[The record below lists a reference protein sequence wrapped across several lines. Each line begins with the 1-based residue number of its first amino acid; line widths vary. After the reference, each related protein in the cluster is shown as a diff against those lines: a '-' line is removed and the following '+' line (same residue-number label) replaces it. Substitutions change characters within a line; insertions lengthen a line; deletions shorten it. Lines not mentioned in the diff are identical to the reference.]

1 MKIICDPKDYAIE
14 PCVATIGFFDGVHK
28 GHCYLIEQVK
38 AVAASK
44 GLRTALITF
53 PVHPRKVIDANY
65 QLDLLSTFKE
75 KVELLSNTGVDY
87 CFLLEFTPEISA
99 LTARDFMA
107 DILKNQFKVESLII
121 GYDHRFGHNRSEGFN
136 EYCQYGKE
144 IGMDVLRAK
153 GLSIENRKI
162 GSSVIR
168 AALIS
173 GNLDQANFYLGYHYY
188 LDGVVEQGFQ
198 LGRTIGFPTANIAIT
213 SGKIIPA
220 DGVYAVRVSVEGKDY
235 IGMLN
240 IGVRPT
246 VHNGTNRTLEVNILN
261 FSDDI
266 YDKNIHLT
274 FIKRMRPEIKFSGIE
289 ALKAQLHQDKED
301 VENVFESQMPLY

>member
-1 MKIICDPKDYAIE
+1 MKIICNPKDYAIE

-107 DILKNQFKVESLII
+107 DILKKQFKVESLII

-188 LDGVVEQGFQ
+188 LDGVVEKGFQ

-220 DGVYAVRVSVEGKDY
+220 DGVYAVRVSVEGKEY

-301 VENVFESQMPLY
+301 VENVFESQIPLY